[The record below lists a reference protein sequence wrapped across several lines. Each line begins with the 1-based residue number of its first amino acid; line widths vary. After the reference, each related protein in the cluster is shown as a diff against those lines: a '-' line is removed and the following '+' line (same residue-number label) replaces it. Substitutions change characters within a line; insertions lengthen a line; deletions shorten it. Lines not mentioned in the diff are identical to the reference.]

1 MRALAWLELLVDLKW
16 PEAAGGTAINTTLLA
31 PLVSMLRDRD
41 EQVLRR
47 TLTVM
52 AKVSAKSDAAL
63 PLIVRE
69 LLALFA
75 EDSMLMQERS
85 GVMLKELCLRIDP
98 EAVYLRL
105 AAELE
110 AREGDE
116 VARCLTEKLTMI
128 LLTVPEMASLRDRL
142 RTDSAPAA
150 HAAARTGPAHVGA
163 GPAHVGAG
171 EAAAAARGGGREL
184 FQALDRAWSRHFP
197 AAGLGLC
204 LLAGEYARSCALVE
218 RIGQRM
224 RDSSGEETLRVLVQL
239 DKLVQLVESPVLA
252 PLRMQ
257 LLRPAEHPH
266 LVRAMYGVLMLLP
279 QSEAFEVL
287 RRRLKAVP
295 TLALLALAP
304 PPQDP
309 SAAGLLSS

>member
-142 RTDSAPAA
+142 RADPAPAA
-150 HAAARTGPAHVGA
+150 HAAARTEPAHVA
-163 GPAHVGAG
+163 AG
-171 EAAAAARGGGREL
+171 EAPAAARGGGREL